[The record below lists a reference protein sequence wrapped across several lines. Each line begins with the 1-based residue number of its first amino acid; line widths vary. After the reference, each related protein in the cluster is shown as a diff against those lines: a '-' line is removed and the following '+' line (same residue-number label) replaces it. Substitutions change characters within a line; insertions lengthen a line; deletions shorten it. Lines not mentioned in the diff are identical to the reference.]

1 MGNGIDPLE
10 KGKRIVEKKSDARE
24 RETEGV
30 ESIPRDSTPRSRS
43 VHGGRIAVPP
53 QGPTTS
59 SPSNWEGDELFYNGN
74 RSKFALPVGGG
85 GGKLGFLFSISTRA
99 AIYSRGGG

>member
-1 MGNGIDPLE
+1 M
-10 KGKRIVEKKSDARE
+10 EKKSDARE

-85 GGKLGFLFSISTRA
+85 GGSWDSSFQFPRALRFIPGEGVNFSRMID
-99 AIYSRGGG
+99 RGG

>member
-1 MGNGIDPLE
+1 MT
-10 KGKRIVEKKSDARE
+10 RE
-24 RETEGV
+24 REREGV

-59 SPSNWEGDELFYNGN
+59 SPSNCGEGDELFYNGN
-74 RSKFALPVGGG
+74 RSKFALPVGGEG
-85 GGKLGFLFSISTRA
+85 EVGIPLFNFHARCDLFPG
-99 AIYSRGGG
+99 RGLIFRG

>member
-1 MGNGIDPLE
+1 MT
-10 KGKRIVEKKSDARE
+10 RE
-24 RETEGV
+24 REREGV

-59 SPSNWEGDELFYNGN
+59 SPSNCGEGDELFYNGN
-74 RSKFALPVGGG
+74 RSKFALPGGG
-85 GGKLGFLFSISTRA
+85 SRGKLGFLFSISTRA